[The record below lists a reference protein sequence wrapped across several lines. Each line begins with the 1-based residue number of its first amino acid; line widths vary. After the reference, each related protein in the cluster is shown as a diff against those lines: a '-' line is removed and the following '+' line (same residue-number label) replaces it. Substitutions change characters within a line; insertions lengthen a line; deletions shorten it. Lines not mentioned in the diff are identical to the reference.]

1 MENKLV
7 AFIVSTSWMDK
18 IINSFGYKL
27 EHGTHNGYVAVPPKS
42 KYHGMSQNDVGDIHV
57 HGGITLSEPVLYPNI
72 MNGLA
77 VREKYVGKRN
87 LLLEKAEFIT
97 ENTEIGDDWWI
108 FGFDTAHWGDNK
120 YDWDRQAV
128 IEETLSM
135 MEQLLKEE

>member
-18 IINSFGYKL
+18 RINLSGYEF
-27 EHGTHNGYVAVPPKS
+27 EHGTHNGYAAVPPEN
-42 KYHGMSQNDVGDIHV
+42 KYHGKSIGDMEGFNV
-57 HGGITLSEPVLYPNI
+57 HGGITFSEPAIYPDK
-72 MNGLA
+72 MNGM
-77 VREKYVGKRN
+77 EIKQEYVGKRN

-120 YDWDRQAV
+120 HDWDRQAV